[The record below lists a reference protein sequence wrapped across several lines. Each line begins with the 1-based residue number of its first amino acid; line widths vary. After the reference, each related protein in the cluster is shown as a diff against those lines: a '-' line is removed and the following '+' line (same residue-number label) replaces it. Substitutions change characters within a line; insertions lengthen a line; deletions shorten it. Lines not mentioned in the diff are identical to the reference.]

1 MIFNEE
7 KEKSSSIGED
17 FKNFKIKEAKPELKI
32 LTDSVFQ
39 PEKTLCLLLRNNYCP
54 VYENKRNKGQFD
66 IISKGLL
73 L

>member
-1 MIFNEE
+1 MKK
-7 KEKSSSIGED
+7 KEKSSPIKKRILRILKLKKLSLN
-17 FKNFKIKEAKPELKI
+17 KNI
-32 LTDSVFQ
+32 TDSVFQ

-54 VYENKRNKGQFD
+54 DYRNKRNKGQFD

>member
-7 KEKSSSIGED
+7 KEKSSPIEED
-17 FKNFKIKEAKPELKI
+17 FKNFEIKEAKPELEI
-32 LTDSVFQ
+32 LADSVFQ
-39 PEKTLCLLLRNNYCP
+39 PEKTLCLLIRNNYCP
-54 VYENKRNKGQFD
+54 DYENKRNKGQFD